1 MYYIYSMTIWLSFI
15 FLLLLLTR
23 IFINKKN
30 INFKNNK
37 YNWRT
42 FTTLII
48 VSIIPVLNIVFAI
61 SSAYITLLMKK
72 EKFIKFMNE

>member
-1 MYYIYSMTIWLSFI
+1 MYYIYSVTIWLSFI
-15 FLLLLLTR
+15 LLLLLLTR
-23 IFINKKN
+23 VFINKKN

-37 YNWRT
+37 YNWKT
-42 FTTLII
+42 FVTLII

-61 SSAYITLLMKK
+61 SSAYLCILMKR